1 MLHRFILFAALIFAT
16 AAHGQ
21 WQTSD
26 ALPVP
31 TETLGSDKEYLE
43 YATDTEEFFRG
54 AADPLGYVFNHLS
67 SDARKL
73 LYAGF
78 PEPLL
83 AETITIDGDSY
94 LPYFWVAG
102 PPVGHVDSYRGSYS
116 CNTRRI
122 SVNRARFPYLGLQGS
137 WQNGGR
143 NRVSSAEGLYLVL
156 MHELMHS
163 IQANV
168 ASPYICDGI
177 YGKRNW
183 AAEAKATGIAGYFID
198 KRNPGFAGVGGE
210 LNRYII
216 GERSY
221 AAPLVSS
228 YDRSDY
234 RSSSFIRYLIEG
246 TERGGRSDLAI
257 VRDLTTELTAAT
269 AVNDQ
274 RVLKSVEDII
284 RPYNGDRPLALVF
297 SEFLTEF
304 GSYSKRYGRSADRW
318 IRSVFGPCERYE
330 VQPGIVVTQEIFIN
344 WNAGRCIDIRW
355 QGVEAGTAL
364 QFKIESDHVSSGSL
378 HLGES
383 FRTKPGGDSGFQ
395 YCYDVTSRIDHRL
408 SGAAETKC
416 MLRRAAAGTGA
427 TRGATGNFNGWT
439 TDFNLQGSGRAMFIL
454 TNAAENMAETQKVT
468 FDLAIGTNRVVDET
482 GASLKPRRETDQPV
496 RNGRTLM
503 DSRVHAI
510 AGGPGRLF
518 FDGRSIFGDGIDVG
532 FLEGAPGAEEID
544 GGGAIV
550 RAGDYMIML
559 IKDKQGV
566 PDAAMI
572 VRDPQTSGGRSITT
586 LGTQGLGD
594 IPSCGYAVPAT
605 IDFLSKSDDV
615 LRFKVSGD
623 LFDFSPTTMMAV
635 GQNGFCNA
643 LRAAHV
649 EYKSIEVSLPFPE
662 LYDGNIEITRAY
674 PPMQDIYDELEFRS
688 GPSFG
693 GIATSASIV
702 LGDGALEEENAEDAG
717 NIGDNLT
724 SGGSSA
730 VQCTCHC
737 PNIVSPTS
745 GVCFNRCEPVFQM
758 CPDPNSPDALNADA
772 SQYSGI
778 LREQGLADA
787 VREMLLS
794 DFSAMSGDTR
804 SQIIRDALWN

>member
-1 MLHRFILFAALIFAT
+1 MLRRFIFFAAMIAAT

-31 TETLGSDKEYLE
+31 TETLGSDTEYLE

-54 AADPLGYVFNHLS
+54 ADDPLRYVFSHLS
-67 SDARKL
+67 RDARKL
-73 LYAGF
+73 LAAGF

-83 AETITIDGDSY
+83 AETVSIDGHSY

-102 PPVGHVDSYRGSYS
+102 PPAGHNDSYRASYS
-116 CNTRRI
+116 CNTRRF

-143 NRVSSAEGLYLVL
+143 DRVSSAEGLYLVL

-168 ASPYICDGI
+168 VSPYICDGI
-177 YGKRNW
+177 YGKRIW
-183 AAEAKATGIAGYFID
+183 AAEATATGVAAYFID
-198 KRNPGFAGVGGE
+198 KRNPGFPGIGGE
-210 LNRYII
+210 LNRYFI

-274 RVLKSVEDII
+274 RVLKAVEDII
-284 RPYNGDRPLALVF
+284 RPYNGDRPLAMTF

-304 GSYSKRYGRSADRW
+304 GSYSKRYGRNADRW
-318 IRSVFGPCERYE
+318 IRSVFGPCQRYD
-330 VQPGIVVTQEIFIN
+330 VRPGVVITQEVFIQ
-344 WNAGRCIDIRW
+344 WNAGRCIDVRW
-355 QGVEAGTAL
+355 QDVEAGTAL
-364 QFKIESDHVSSGSL
+364 LFKIVSDHVNSGSL

-383 FRTKPGGDSGFQ
+383 FRTKPGGGSGFQ

-408 SGAAETKC
+408 RGDAETKC

-427 TRGATGNFNGWT
+427 TSGSTANFNGWT
-439 TDFNLQGSGRAMFIL
+439 SDFNLQGSGRAIFIL
-454 TNAAENMAETQKVT
+454 TNAAEDMAEIQSVK
-468 FDLAIGTNRVVDET
+468 FDLSLATNRVVDET
-482 GASLKPRRETDQPV
+482 GASLKPKRETDQPV
-496 RNGRTLM
+496 REGRTLM

-510 AGGPGRLF
+510 AGGPGRIF

-532 FLEGAPGAEEID
+532 FLEGAPGAGEID

-572 VRDPQTSGGRSITT
+572 VRDPQTTGGRSITT

-605 IDFLSKSDDV
+605 IDFLTTSDDV
-615 LRFKVSGD
+615 LRFSVSGD
-623 LFDFSPTTMMAV
+623 LFDLSPATMMTA
-635 GQNGFCNA
+635 GQGGFCDA
-643 LRAAHV
+643 LRAAHI

-662 LYDGNIEITRAY
+662 FYDGNIEITRAY

-693 GIATSASIV
+693 GIDTSRSLV
-702 LGDGALEEENAEDAG
+702 LGDGAVEDENAEDAG
-717 NIGDNLT
+717 DYGNSTAG
-724 SGGSSA
+724 GGSSV

-745 GVCFNRCEPVFQM
+745 GACFDQCEPVFQM
-758 CPDPNSPDALNADA
+758 CPDPNSTGALNADA
-772 SQYSGI
+772 SRYLDI
-778 LREQGLADA
+778 LHGQDLADA

-804 SQIIRDALWN
+804 SQIIREALWN